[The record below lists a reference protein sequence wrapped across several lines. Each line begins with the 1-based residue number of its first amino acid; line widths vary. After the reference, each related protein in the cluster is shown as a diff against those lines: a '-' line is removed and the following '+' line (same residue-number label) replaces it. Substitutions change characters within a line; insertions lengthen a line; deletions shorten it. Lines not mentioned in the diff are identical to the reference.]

1 MLNSSRV
8 SALEVFKNHSG
19 VKQFSQETDDYKY
32 RVIHSR
38 TNKFQKTAKTSALLY
53 HWKTNVVKWIPIFIS
68 FNKTLKLGNFII
80 GLWIEVDHTIAQHF
94 FSFYSQQHL
103 TKSILFEAVLMLK
116 KVANKRTVS
125 KTHS

>member
-38 TNKFQKTAKTSALLY
+38 TNKFQKPPKPLLSCTIEKAMLWNDFRYLLALIK
-53 HWKTNVVKWIPIFIS
+53 H
-68 FNKTLKLGNFII
+68 
-80 GLWIEVDHTIAQHF
+80 
-94 FSFYSQQHL
+94 
-103 TKSILFEAVLMLK
+103 
-116 KVANKRTVS
+116 
-125 KTHS
+125 

>member
-38 TNKFQKTAKTSALLY
+38 TNKFQKPPKPLAKKQCCEMNSDIY
-53 HWKTNVVKWIPIFIS
+53 
-68 FNKTLKLGNFII
+68 
-80 GLWIEVDHTIAQHF
+80 
-94 FSFYSQQHL
+94 
-103 TKSILFEAVLMLK
+103 
-116 KVANKRTVS
+116 
-125 KTHS
+125 

>member
-38 TNKFQKTAKTSALLY
+38 TNKFQKPQCCEMNSDIY
-53 HWKTNVVKWIPIFIS
+53 
-68 FNKTLKLGNFII
+68 
-80 GLWIEVDHTIAQHF
+80 
-94 FSFYSQQHL
+94 
-103 TKSILFEAVLMLK
+103 
-116 KVANKRTVS
+116 
-125 KTHS
+125 

>member
-38 TNKFQKTAKTSALLY
+38 TNKFQKPPKPLLSCTIEKAML
-53 HWKTNVVKWIPIFIS
+53 WNEC
-68 FNKTLKLGNFII
+68 FNKPLKLGNFII

-116 KVANKRTVS
+116 KS
-125 KTHS
+125 C

>member
-38 TNKFQKTAKTSALLY
+38 NNKFQKKPPKPLLSC
-53 HWKTNVVKWIPIFIS
+53 T
-68 FNKTLKLGNFII
+68 
-80 GLWIEVDHTIAQHF
+80 IEKA
-94 FSFYSQQHL
+94 
-103 TKSILFEAVLMLK
+103 ML
-116 KVANKRTVS
+116 
-125 KTHS
+125 